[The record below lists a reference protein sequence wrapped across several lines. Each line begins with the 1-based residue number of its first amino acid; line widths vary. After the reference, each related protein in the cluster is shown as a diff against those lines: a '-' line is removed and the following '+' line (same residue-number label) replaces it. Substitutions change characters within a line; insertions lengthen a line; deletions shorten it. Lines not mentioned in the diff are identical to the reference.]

1 MVGTLKTPPTTSTKV
16 GAHAFVQ
23 NLQKGELAMSTVI
36 KTKSGHKVVLLNPA
50 EKAKRYARQMKSGKV
65 TETKKTLTSEQM
77 AFRAGYL
84 SARSD
89 AAKAYNASL
98 RKRKR

>member
-1 MVGTLKTPPTTSTKV
+1 
-16 GAHAFVQ
+16 
-23 NLQKGELAMSTVI
+23 MSTVI
-36 KTKSGHKVVLLNPA
+36 KTKHGHRFVLRNPA
-50 EKAKRYARQMKSGKV
+50 EKAKRYARQMKNGYI
-65 TETKKTLTSEQM
+65 TETKQSLTAEQM

-98 RKRKR
+98 KRKGKR

>member
-1 MVGTLKTPPTTSTKV
+1 
-16 GAHAFVQ
+16 
-23 NLQKGELAMSTVI
+23 MSTVI

-50 EKAKRYARQMKSGKV
+50 EKAKRYARQMKTGKV
-65 TETKKTLTSEQM
+65 TETKKTLTSNEM

-89 AAKAYNASL
+89 EAKAYNAS
-98 RKRKR
+98 RKKNKKR